1 MAPKR
6 RAKGSGTT
14 TTATATATITTTA
27 AAAASPR
34 RTRSATAA
42 GKRAAPPPETAAP
55 QPKKPKR
62 AAAEE
67 TKGSKGK
74 SKAFVDKEPLA
85 PPLSPVSMATRRRRS
100 SSKHAYKTAGY
111 ASIKLK
117 SKCVIYKQCNS
128 FKTRA
133 IKVKDGLE
141 SAVPGVT
148 VTINPEKPRRG
159 CFEIREDGGEVFVSL
174 LDMPRPFKLMKNLDM
189 DEVIVDIAKKIT

>member
-14 TTATATATITTTA
+14 TTIAAAAA

-42 GKRAAPPPETAAP
+42 G
-55 QPKKPKR
+55 KR

-85 PPLSPVSMATRRRRS
+85 PPPIS
-100 SSKHAYKTAGY
+100 SGDGDASKTIIVEA
-111 ASIKLK
+111 
-117 SKCVIYKQCNS
+117 CKQCNS

-189 DEVIVDIAKKIT
+189 DEVIVDIVKKIS

>member
-14 TTATATATITTTA
+14 TTIAAAAA

-42 GKRAAPPPETAAP
+42 GKRAAPPPKTAAP

-85 PPLSPVSMATRRRRS
+85 PPPIS
-100 SSKHAYKTAGY
+100 SGDGDASKTIIVEA
-111 ASIKLK
+111 
-117 SKCVIYKQCNS
+117 CKQCNS

-189 DEVIVDIAKKIT
+189 DEVIVDIVKKIS